1 MSLNESIVEDAA
13 LEWFGELGY
22 AVGHGPHLAPGEP
35 AAERQSFGEVV
46 LVGRLREAIRRL
58 NPVIPEEARE
68 EALRKVLRVGT
79 PSLTQTNRAFHRMLR
94 DGVPAEDPESPAAF
108 RACSTRFATR
118 IGNATRKGSVLLC
131 GWKRRWMR
139 AFSPSLRSSA
149 SGPCG
154 PCARIS

>member
-35 AAERQSFGEVV
+35 AAERDSFGGVV

-58 NPVIPEEARE
+58 NFSIPEEARE

-94 DGVPAEDPESPAAF
+94 DGVPVEYIQESA
-108 RACSTRFATR
+108 RAKIKVMVKRILNKYGYPKATPR
-118 IGNATRKGSVLLC
+118 GRMKDE
-131 GWKRRWMR
+131 
-139 AFSPSLRSSA
+139 
-149 SGPCG
+149 
-154 PCARIS
+154 